1 MNWTSIISRLQE
13 RGLSQ
18 AQIAAACGCGQATI
32 SDLARSGGGTK
43 EPRFSLGKA
52 LIALAD
58 ASDEEIERLKA
69 GKPAPGAETETT
81 AKVA

>member
-1 MNWTSIISRLQE
+1 MNWTSIIARLQE

-32 SDLARSGGGTK
+32 SDLARAGGGTK
-43 EPRFSLGKA
+43 EPRFSLGNA
-52 LIALAD
+52 LVALTD
-58 ASDEEIERLKA
+58 AADEEIERLKA
-69 GKPAPGAETETT
+69 AKPAPAPEPT